1 MREWDDEELEKIDG
15 DITDLMLSMCQECR
29 FMAAMRVI
37 ESVSTDLVKELQI
50 CIEDRLPNE
59 PPSIE
64 PVPEPE
70 HVRGGCYDPLHNAH
84 HIVQQTVMSDEAAIK
99 IVENSVESM
108 CEKCRMRAVD
118 IIVSEASTDELD
130 AIIQKANDLMPFD
143 DCYERV
149 KRPIGSLL
157 LPGEVDENH

>member
-1 MREWDDEELEKIDG
+1 
-15 DITDLMLSMCQECR
+15 
-29 FMAAMRVI
+29 MAAMRVI